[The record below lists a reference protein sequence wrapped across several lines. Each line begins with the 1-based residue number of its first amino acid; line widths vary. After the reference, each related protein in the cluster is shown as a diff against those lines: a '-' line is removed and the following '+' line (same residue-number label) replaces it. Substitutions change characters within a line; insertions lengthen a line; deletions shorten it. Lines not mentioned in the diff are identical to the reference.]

1 MAYQLVYTSSPRGLK
16 PGAFGFCV
24 VACTRGMK
32 EQTTSAL
39 EALSGY
45 RRVYADPRDALRN
58 PTSYSHVL
66 FETATGRLRILARVA
81 DAGLDYSGRTNK
93 IASFLDVAT
102 GELTP
107 PGPAALFSQPG
118 LFVTNWS
125 SATPPQ
131 YYEAPISLPNYVSI
145 PSGCDEW
152 RNTTGDSAWAGV
164 LASTV
169 ATRRPVALI
178 VRPEQNVLR
187 LFQESLALLPPG
199 ERWNA
204 TFSTYYMKTP
214 PGVQCQWKAVM
225 QGSPEELASRS
236 TPGGL
241 VLDLTAPNKLPS
253 LASLATT
260 PEAQTLVAAARG
272 VNSSVAVPTQLPE
285 RAFQA
290 VPNPATPPPA
300 FDASPLPG
308 AAPIGGT
315 TPYDLASPVPSGAA
329 PRRKTLN
336 YGRDAILTVTPP
348 PQRGNRETALLTK
361 MLACVGAATILL
373 GIVVAILWS
382 SGVFEKFG
390 DAVEEREKA
399 VAEANGQPNVPAEN
413 TPEQKSPTESGATIP
428 SSDEPQE
435 SKPTKGK
442 DSPESDSEAV
452 PTAADSDKTED
463 ESPRDSQNLKG
474 EQDASANADESEQSD
489 VREVGDS
496 ETMHKSADSDKN
508 KDEMSGT
515 ATSQTAQTRKNA
527 ATKTNKSPRTDD
539 LKSNG
544 EVKDGSKDNGNAVT
558 PSSNIAD
565 EKRQPDDNEDA
576 GESVDLDDVAKNIM
590 RILDK
595 FTKNGGED
603 EFNRAQRL
611 VVKYDAKSDNSHF
624 SEACERFNRIK
635 EAMNL
640 DSFAFIIQN
649 GKGVQEELNSTSEIM
664 IGDSEFYSDLEDFF
678 QVFVNGVVFLE
689 FSCYDDVNSNIEI
702 SAAEFKRGYSKDIAG
717 GRFYID
723 RSERFVMLQFD
734 SVENSWRWR
743 LNGTVEVEAFANSDS
758 IDNSSRVFYAQASP
772 ILDCSDLTADFSSTK
787 VLDLN
792 WFSEAL
798 FKFLFDEKTQNL
810 SFSDSKANSL
820 ILEYVPVKGSKL
832 SVATSQDDFKNIVEI
847 NKSDPFKRVEVLKG
861 KELIG
866 NVPITSL
873 QPEYA
878 VEIVFSLSKKGEI
891 KKEKTR
897 WHWKDNSG
905 RWPTDNTHLP
915 KGLSE
920 RVLTFNVRYRAY
932 RGQETKKAPIIGV
945 IRIPI
950 EKL

>member
-373 GIVVAILWS
+373 GIVVAMLGS

-390 DAVEEREKA
+390 DAIEEREKA
-399 VAEANGQPNVPAEN
+399 VAEANGLPATPSKSDDANNESTDVATSGTDESQEDSSKEDQNTKQDSDESSTPVESDVTDGKTSSAVISEKSQSQKATTTDVQKTEEKEDKIETGKSTTKSSENEDVETDDEEEDEASNVAAKKGKN
-413 TPEQKSPTESGATIP
+413 GSKYDVKESG
-428 SSDEPQE
+428 
-435 SKPTKGK
+435 
-442 DSPESDSEAV
+442 
-452 PTAADSDKTED
+452 
-463 ESPRDSQNLKG
+463 
-474 EQDASANADESEQSD
+474 
-489 VREVGDS
+489 
-496 ETMHKSADSDKN
+496 KN
-508 KDEMSGT
+508 
-515 ATSQTAQTRKNA
+515 
-527 ATKTNKSPRTDD
+527 
-539 LKSNG
+539 
-544 EVKDGSKDNGNAVT
+544 
-558 PSSNIAD
+558 
-565 EKRQPDDNEDA
+565 
-576 GESVDLDDVAKNIM
+576 LDDVANEIEDNLELFEQGREGEIFLKTRDIVEQY
-590 RILDK
+590 RQIVKQSRQRKSSDELKAAIDHFDK
-595 FTKNGGED
+595 IGD
-603 EFNRAQRL
+603 ELKFDPLRSLSWDGKR
-611 VVKYDAKSDNSHF
+611 
-624 SEACERFNRIK
+624 
-635 EAMNL
+635 AMNDL
-640 DSFAFIIQN
+640 TSGNKIIF
-649 GKGVQEELNSTSEIM
+649 EEAAI
-664 IGDSEFYSDLEDFF
+664 YSDLDRFF
-678 QVFVNGVVFLE
+678 DVFRDGAVSFVFRL
-689 FSCYDDVNSNIEI
+689 YDDKGLTELPPYTITAKEFREERDKSNPSKIERNFDEETKDTLFVDLQNRLGGLHFQSEE
-702 SAAEFKRGYSKDIAG
+702 SARKWFLQGTFEF
-717 GRFYID
+717 
-723 RSERFVMLQFD
+723 
-734 SVENSWRWR
+734 
-743 LNGTVEVEAFANSDS
+743 EAFADASSDES
-758 IDNSSRVFYAQASP
+758 ALVFSVPETP
-772 ILDCSDLTADFSSTK
+772 ILNCSDLSPEKSEK
-787 VLDLN
+787 RLDLS
-792 WFSEAL
+792 WLFEDKAPQFSISEPC
-798 FKFLFDEKTQNL
+798 
-810 SFSDSKANSL
+810 ANSL
-820 ILEYVPVKGSKL
+820 FVEQVRLEGSDLSPV
-832 SVATSQDDFKNIVEI
+832 TSQDEVKSISGKRNLDLKDSVVLRGSLSGLTGVTLVISFTSTATGRTTKGIKGDFKHYYRE
-847 NKSDPFKRVEVLKG
+847 SDRPDGLPIET
-861 KELIG
+861 
-866 NVPITSL
+866 VPDSH
-873 QPEYA
+873 E
-878 VEIVFSLSKKGEI
+878 
-891 KKEKTR
+891 
-897 WHWKDNSG
+897 
-905 RWPTDNTHLP
+905 
-915 KGLSE
+915 
-920 RVLTFNVRYRAY
+920 LTFNVRYRASEHQKPEASPIV
-932 RGQETKKAPIIGV
+932 GVLKVPLKKH
-945 IRIPI
+945 
-950 EKL
+950 